1 MIGSLL
7 KSLFAPAP
15 TELPESDA
23 RIALA
28 ALLVRIAR
36 ADGDYAGVEID
47 QIRQILGKR
56 YGLDAGATGDLLM
69 VAENLERDAPDTV
82 RFTRA
87 IKDAVP
93 HEERVG
99 IVEAAWSIVLA
110 DGERSK
116 EENALMR
123 LIPNL
128 LGINDTESNLA
139 RRRAETGLG

>member
-1 MIGSLL
+1 MIGTLL

-56 YGLDAGATGDLLM
+56 YGLDAGATGDLLI

-123 LIPNL
+123 LIPSL

-139 RRRAETGLG
+139 RRRAEAGLG

>member
-1 MIGSLL
+1 MIGTLL
-7 KSLFAPAP
+7 KTLFAPAP

-47 QIRQILGKR
+47 HIRQILKKR
-56 YGLDAGATGDLLM
+56 YDLDAGGARDLLL

-93 HEERVG
+93 HDDRVG

-110 DGERSK
+110 DGQRSK

-139 RRRAETGLG
+139 RRRAEAAMD

>member
-1 MIGSLL
+1 MIGTLL

-47 QIRQILGKR
+47 QIRQVLGKR
-56 YGLDAGATGDLLM
+56 YGLDSGGITDLLM

-99 IVEAAWSIVLA
+99 IVESAWSIVLA

-123 LIPNL
+123 LIPSL

-139 RRRAETGLG
+139 RRRAEAGLG

>member
-1 MIGSLL
+1 MIGNLL

-15 TELPESDA
+15 TELPETDA

-47 QIRQILGKR
+47 QIRQLLARR
-56 YGLDAGATGDLLM
+56 YGLDAGEAGDLLR

-93 HEERVG
+93 HEERLGV
-99 IVEAAWSIVLA
+99 VEAAWQVVLA
-110 DGERSK
+110 DGARSQ

-139 RRRAETGLG
+139 RRRAETALG

>member
-1 MIGSLL
+1 MIGTLL
-7 KSLFAPAP
+7 KTLFAPAP

-47 QIRQILGKR
+47 HIRQILKKR
-56 YGLDAGATGDLLM
+56 YDLDAGGARDLLL

-93 HEERVG
+93 HDDRVG

-110 DGERSK
+110 DGQRSK

-139 RRRAETGLG
+139 RRRAEAAMG

>member
-1 MIGSLL
+1 MIGTLL
-7 KSLFAPAP
+7 KTLFAPTP

-47 QIRQILGKR
+47 HIRQILKKR
-56 YGLDAGATGDLLM
+56 YDLDAGGARDLLL

-93 HEERVG
+93 HDDRVG

-110 DGERSK
+110 DGQRSK

-139 RRRAETGLG
+139 RRRAEAAMG